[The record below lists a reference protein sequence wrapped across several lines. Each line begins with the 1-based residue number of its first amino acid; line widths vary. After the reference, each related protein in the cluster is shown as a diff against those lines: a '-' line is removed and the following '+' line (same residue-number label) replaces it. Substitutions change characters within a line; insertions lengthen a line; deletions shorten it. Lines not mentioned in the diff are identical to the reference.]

1 VGNKLIKIS
10 FPDLS
15 VKEYQSGITSME
27 IAKSISNSL
36 AKKILVASFNN
47 DHVDLSRKLTSD
59 GSIKF
64 HTWDDKEGKS
74 TFWHSSA
81 HIMAEAV
88 EKLYPGI
95 KFGIGPSI
103 ENGFYYDID
112 FQDHDSSKIDI
123 SKIEKEFISLC
134 SSNLFFDRSEVSK
147 EDAVRYF
154 KEKDDEYKL
163 ELIDS
168 LEDGS
173 ITFYKQGEFTDLCR
187 GPHIP
192 SSKFIKSFKLLNVAG
207 AYWRGN
213 ENNKQLTRLYAI
225 SFPKQE
231 LLDDYLLKL
240 EEAKK
245 RDHRKIGKELELFF
259 FSDKVGQGLPIWL
272 PNGHIVRENLINFM
286 YSEQKK
292 QGYKH
297 VTSPHIGSKDLYVTS
312 GHYEKYGESSFQ
324 PIQVPSDNDEYL
336 LKPMNCPHH
345 CEVYRFKP
353 HSYKELPLRI
363 AEFGTV
369 YRYEQ
374 SGELHGMTRVRGFTQ
389 DDAHIFCTID
399 QVKDEVIAVMDL
411 ILKVFKSLSFDN
423 FKVQISLR
431 DKEDNSKYIG
441 DGKLWDR
448 AENDL
453 IESVEE
459 KGIEAVVEYG
469 EAAFYGPK
477 IDFMVRDSLERE
489 WQLGTIQVDYQL
501 PKRFDLKYI
510 DKNNEKKT
518 PVLIHRAPF
527 GSMERFIAI
536 LIEHCEGNFPLW
548 LAPEQAIVLPI
559 NDNVVT
565 YAENIN
571 NSLIDKGLRSSVDF
585 RNEKISK
592 KVRDAELKKVPYM
605 LIVGDNEMSS
615 NTISVRKKTKGD
627 IGKMSVNDFLSSI
640 KTDLSTS
647 TK

>member
-1 VGNKLIKIS
+1 VGNNLIKIS
-10 FPDLS
+10 FPDSS
-15 VKEYQSGITSME
+15 VKEYQSGISSME

-36 AKKILVASFNN
+36 AKKILVASYN
-47 DHVDLSRKLTSD
+47 DDYVDLSRKLTRD

-64 HTWDDKEGKS
+64 HTWEDKEGKS

-88 EKLYPGI
+88 EKLYPGV

-134 SSNLFFDRSEVSK
+134 AKNLLFDRSEVSK
-147 EDAVRYF
+147 KDAVRYF
-154 KEKDDEYKL
+154 KEKDDKYKL
-163 ELIDS
+163 ELIDG
-168 LEDGS
+168 LDDGS

-192 SSKFIKSFKLLNVAG
+192 SSKFIKSFKVLNVAG

-213 ENNKQLTRLYAI
+213 EKNKQLTRLYAI
-225 SFPKQE
+225 SFPNQQ
-231 LLDDYLLKL
+231 LLEDYLIKL

-259 FSDKVGQGLPIWL
+259 FSEKVGQGLPIWL

-286 YSEQKK
+286 YAEQKK

-312 GHYEKYGESSFQ
+312 GHYDKYGESSFQ

-399 QVKDEVIAVMDL
+399 QVKEEVIAVMDL
-411 ILKVFKSLSFDN
+411 ILKVFKSLSFEN

-441 DGKLWDR
+441 DDKLWDR

-501 PKRFDLKYI
+501 PKRFDLNYI

-548 LAPEQAIVLPI
+548 LAPEQVIILPI
-559 NDNVVT
+559 NDNVKT
-565 YAENIN
+565 YAENVN
-571 NSLIDKGLRSSVDF
+571 TSLTDNGLRSSVDF

-605 LIVGDNEMSS
+605 LIVGDSEMSS
-615 NTISVRKKTKGD
+615 NTISVRKKTEGD
-627 IGKMSVNDFLSSI
+627 IGKMSVKDFLSSI
-640 KTDLSTS
+640 KSDLSTS
-647 TK
+647 TN